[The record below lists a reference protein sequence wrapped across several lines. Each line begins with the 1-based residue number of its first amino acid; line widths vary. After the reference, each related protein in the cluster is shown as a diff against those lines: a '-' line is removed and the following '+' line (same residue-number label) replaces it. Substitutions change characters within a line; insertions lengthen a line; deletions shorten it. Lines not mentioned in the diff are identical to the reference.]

1 MKDLVS
7 PYQPKQYIK
16 DIIGGQF
23 ISVTGGL
30 LAGLILASRIGHLE
44 LLPGF
49 FILFPGFLELQG
61 DLNGTLAARIGSLI
75 HLDGIKSV
83 DELKDPHVKEN
94 LLATFTLSLVA
105 SLILGI
111 FAFLLSL
118 LVLKKAVFELIFICF
133 LASILA
139 GLILI
144 PITLGVA
151 VWLYKKGHDPDN
163 IMGPFVTSFGDV
175 VSVVSLVL
183 AIGFLLK

>member
-7 PYQPKQYIK
+7 PYQPRQYIK

-23 ISVTGGL
+23 ISVAGGL
-30 LAGLILASRIGHLE
+30 LAGFILASQIGHLE

-75 HLDGIKSV
+75 HLNGIKGV

-94 LLATFTLSLVA
+94 LLAASALSLA
-105 SLILGI
+105 TSLILGI
-111 FAFLLSL
+111 FVFLLSL

-144 PITLGVA
+144 PITLGLA

-163 IMGPFVTSFGDV
+163 IMGPFVTSLGDI
-175 VSVVSLVL
+175 VSVVALIL
-183 AIGFLLK
+183 AIRFLLK

>member
-7 PYQPKQYIK
+7 PYQPRQYIK

-30 LAGLILASRIGHLE
+30 LAGLILASQVGHLE

-61 DLNGTLAARIGSLI
+61 DLSGTLAARIGSHI
-75 HLDGIKSV
+75 HLNGIKKV

-94 LLATFTLSLVA
+94 LLVTFILSLMA

-111 FAFLLSL
+111 FVFLLSFL
-118 LVLKKAVFELIFICF
+118 ILKRVAFKLIFVCF
-133 LASILA
+133 LANILA
-139 GLILI
+139 SLILI
-144 PITLGVA
+144 PLTFGVA
-151 VWLYKKGHDPDN
+151 VWLYRKGHDPDN
-163 IMGPFVTSFGDV
+163 IMGPFVTSLGDI
-175 VSVVSLVL
+175 VSVVSLIL